1 MCNIQGLIE
10 DANEREREEEGIRD
24 ESVYLLTYA
33 FKCRQRTI

>member
-10 DANEREREEEGIRD
+10 DVNEREREEGIRD